1 MTVKKLDVYSISKEF
16 LNMWVAR
23 NGENEFIKD
32 IDYLADLDNVE
43 FGSVRKRHKHG
54 IELKTG

>member
-1 MTVKKLDVYSISKEF
+1 MEVKELNFYSISKEF

-32 IDYLADLDNVE
+32 IDYLGDLDNVE
-43 FGSVRKRHKHG
+43 FGSVRKIYKNR